1 MALESDDRSV
11 LRMLQ
16 QAVYAEKEEI
26 MGLREDN
33 ATSFLTLVDSIL
45 YPSGP
50 GQDLGFSQLLT
61 PALDPGVRTFKDQLQ
76 RASVR
81 LSMASFRLPEG
92 LYLTGVS
99 LMDSE
104 HIATGAYADVRMGR
118 YRERRVALKT
128 MRVFSRQ
135 TPDELSKSRK
145 TFCREISLLHS
156 LDHQNICG
164 LIGVDRELFGGRF
177 CLVTEWMPHGNIID
191 FIEANSFVLGEVKQ
205 FVIEIALALEYLHS
219 KNVVHGDLHVRNILI
234 DAGRHVR
241 LADFGLSDFSDA
253 SSASVSSASAG
264 AVRYMAPEI
273 LHPEK
278 YGLEHVRHTPES
290 DIHSFAMCVWTIFD
304 GNVPFHDYSPVRATL
319 AIIEGKRP
327 LQHTTMHYLPVPLW
341 SLLCLCWQ
349 EQPRDRPSSPDLYL
363 RLRRMFQ
370 PPASAPLRP
379 RSRTKGFSGRR
390 SGPASRL
397 REDDSGNE
405 STASS
410 RYENDDGGLSPRSTL
425 RRSRGVQSARCTPV
439 TKSKLMNTPIPS
451 PVERPRTSP
460 AVIQNSTPPTV
471 RNLASVYTGVERLV
485 PQIIYRPPQ
494 AQQLAG
500 TNASPIM
507 FNVLGP
513 RGCGISCLDA
523 LNEQFAELQDSDD
536 IIECQRCVVLRI
548 MWPDYEPWSVP
559 ILLHSTTTR
568 AELAMRVSSYT
579 QTFLDESLAKCLRP
593 DTRWRL
599 GPGAITLSDLELV
612 GLQPVAVRDW
622 QVHFR
627 VRQTAPLTT

>member
-16 QAVYAEKEEI
+16 QAVYAEEEEI
-26 MGLREDN
+26 MGLREDS
-33 ATSFLTLVDSIL
+33 ATSFLTLVNSIL

-50 GQDLGFSQLLT
+50 GQDLGFSDLGFSQLLT
-61 PALDPGVRTFKDQLQ
+61 PALDPGVQAFKDQLQ

-92 LYLTGVS
+92 LYLTGVT

-104 HIATGAYADVRMGR
+104 HVATGAYANIRMGR

-164 LIGVDRELFGGRF
+164 LIGVDREVYGGLPR
-177 CLVTEWMPHGNIID
+177 LVTEWMPHGNIME

-205 FVIEIALALEYLHS
+205 FVIDIARALEYLHD

-234 DAGRHVR
+234 DADRHVR

-253 SSASVSSASAG
+253 SSASINSASA
-264 AVRYMAPEI
+264 VRFMAPEI

-278 YGLEHVRHTPES
+278 YGLQHMRHTPES
-290 DIHSFAMCVWTIFD
+290 DIYSFAMCTWTIFD
-304 GNVPFHDYSPVRATL
+304 GNVPFHDYSAVRATL

-327 LQHTTMHYLPVPLW
+327 SQYTTTHPLPEPLW
-341 SLLCLCWQ
+341 SLMNLCWH
-349 EQPRDRPSSPDLYL
+349 EQPRDRPKFPDLYR
-363 RLRRMFQ
+363 RLRRMIH
-370 PPASAPLRP
+370 PSSLRP
-379 RSRTKGFSGRR
+379 RSRTKGFRSRR
-390 SGPASRL
+390 LSPASRL
-397 REDDSGNE
+397 RADESRGQSVGGNE
-405 STASS
+405 SD
-410 RYENDDGGLSPRSTL
+410 DDGLNPRQTL
-425 RRSRGVQSARCTPV
+425 QRSRGVQSTRCTPV
-439 TKSKLMNTPIPS
+439 AKSNLLNIPLPS
-451 PVERPRTSP
+451 LVEHSRTSL
-460 AVIQNSTPPTV
+460 AVMQSLVPPTV
-471 RNLASVYTGVERLV
+471 RNLASVHPDAERLV

-494 AQQLAG
+494 AQQLASAD
-500 TNASPIM
+500 ASPIM
-507 FNVLGP
+507 FNVFGP
-513 RGCGISCLDA
+513 RGCGINCLDA
-523 LNEQFAELQDSDD
+523 LNERFAELQDLND
-536 IIECQRCVVLRI
+536 IIECQRNMILRI

-568 AELAMRVSSYT
+568 AELAMRVSSCT
-579 QTFLDESLAKCLRP
+579 QTFLDESLAKCLRT

-599 GPGAITLSDLELV
+599 GPGAIMLSDLELI
-612 GLQPVAVRDW
+612 GLQPVAARDW
-622 QVHFR
+622 QIHFR
-627 VRQTAPLTT
+627 VR